1 MNPGAATTTTATF
14 NNAMRNIG
22 YSNNQFYRSANVV
35 NSGPGGNIE
44 RNRIWLDLVSP
55 TNETTRTLVAYVDG
69 ATTGKDRMFD
79 ALTDYKSAQ
88 NFYSLIGEEVMT
100 IQGKGL
106 PFVQDD
112 RVPLGVKIPSNGIY
126 KIAIGAVDGLFERGQ
141 NIYLED
147 KTLGVIHDLRQNPY
161 SFTGTS
167 GIINDRFVLRYT
179 NETLGNEDFQNN
191 SDVLISSSDVI
202 TVYSS
207 NETIQSIQIHNVL
220 GQLLVNQKN
229 VNADT
234 FEINT
239 LQKNKAPLI
248 IQVTLEN
255 GKKVSKKLI
264 F

>member
-1 MNPGAATTTTATF
+1 
-14 NNAMRNIG
+14 
-22 YSNNQFYRSANVV
+22 
-35 NSGPGGNIE
+35 
-44 RNRIWLDLVSP
+44 
-55 TNETTRTLVAYVDG
+55 
-69 ATTGKDRMFD
+69 MFD
-79 ALTDYKSAQ
+79 AFTDYKLAQ
-88 NFYSLIGEEVMT
+88 NFYSLIDDQIMA

-106 PFVQDD
+106 PFEQED

-126 KIAIGAVDGLFERGQ
+126 KIAIAAVDGLFESDQ
-141 NIYLED
+141 TIYLED
-147 KTLGVIHDLRQNPY
+147 KALGVIHDLRQNPY

-255 GKKVSKKLI
+255 GKKIVKKLI

>member
-1 MNPGAATTTTATF
+1 
-14 NNAMRNIG
+14 MRNKN
-22 YSNNQFYRSANVV
+22 YSNSHFYRNANTA
-35 NSGPGGNIE
+35 NSGPSEDGE
-44 RNRIWLDLVSP
+44 RHRIWLDLESP

-106 PFVQDD
+106 PFEQED
-112 RVPLGVKIPSNGIY
+112 RVPLGVKLPSNGIY
-126 KIAIGAVDGLFERGQ
+126 KIAIAAVDGLFSNNQ

-239 LQKNKAPLI
+239 LQKNKEPLI

-255 GKKVSKKLI
+255 GKKIAKKLI